1 MFDHRSCS
9 DAKRVSPLTPVPWIP
24 DIRAPQRWSL
34 SPLQRQRWLHGLAL
48 LLSDAIALALAWRI
62 AAHFNQFYSP
72 IPAQL
77 VWWVWLGLPSLF
89 WVFAVAVLLV
99 LGCNG
104 LYSTT
109 GQWKNYLKAGRL
121 VSYVYLAS
129 LVVSYFYDP
138 LIDPPRSLFFSAWF
152 ASVILVVGLR
162 LLTTL
167 GLRQA
172 EQGDPVAVF
181 LIAPRDRLEPLTQA
195 LQRRAH
201 YRVVGTACPEQ
212 IHTAAT
218 AQAILATQ
226 AQEVLVDFSDR
237 SAVGWSEVDLAS
249 SLYWQ
254 LRRAGINLRLL
265 PSSLSM
271 LHRRGEPEVLAG
283 LPTLKV
289 EAPLF
294 SGLDYQLKRC
304 IDFVGALLGLIL
316 LSPLL
321 VGVAIAIKLTSS
333 GPILFRQE
341 RTGLHGKVFQM
352 WKFRTMTVDAP
363 HLQSQ
368 LESHNESRDGIMFK
382 IKHDPRITTIGRWLR
397 HTSIDELP
405 QLVNV
410 LLGEM
415 SLVGPRPLPL
425 RDVQRFAPW
434 HHTRHQVL
442 PGITGLWQVS
452 GRSEIDT
459 FDDAVRLDL
468 YYIDNWSLNL
478 DLDILLETCRIIL
491 FGRGAY

>member
-1 MFDHRSCS
+1 
-9 DAKRVSPLTPVPWIP
+9 
-24 DIRAPQRWSL
+24 
-34 SPLQRQRWLHGLAL
+34 LAL

-62 AAHFNQFYSP
+62 AAHLNQFYSP

-77 VWWVWLGLPSLF
+77 VWWVWFGLPSLF
-89 WVFAVAVLLV
+89 WVFAATVLLV
-99 LGCNG
+99 LAWHG

-109 GQWKNYLKAGRL
+109 GQWRNYLKAGRL
-121 VSYVYLAS
+121 VSYVYLTS

-138 LIDPPRSLFFSAWF
+138 LIDPPRSLFFSAWL
-152 ASVILVVGLR
+152 ASVGLIVSLR

-167 GLRQA
+167 GLRQVA
-172 EQGDPVAVF
+172 QSQPVTVF

-201 YRVVGTACPEQ
+201 YRVVGRVPAEQ
-212 IHTAAT
+212 VHTAAT

-226 AQEVLVDFSDR
+226 AQEVL
-237 SAVGWSEVDLAS
+237 AEGLPEADLAS

-254 LRRAGINLRLL
+254 LRRVGVNLRLL

-271 LHRRGEPEVLAG
+271 LHRRGEPEVVAG

-289 EAPLF
+289 EAPLL

-304 IDFVGALLGLIL
+304 IDFFGALLGLMA

-321 VGVAIAIKLTSS
+321 VGVAIAIKLTSP
-333 GPILFRQE
+333 GPVFFRQE
-341 RTGLHGKVFQM
+341 RMGLNGKVFQM

-363 HLQSQ
+363 RLQAH
-368 LESHNESRDGIMFK
+368 LESLNESQDGIMFK
-382 IKHDPRITTIGRWLR
+382 IKRDPRITAIGHWLR

-405 QLVNV
+405 QLINV